1 MTIGK
6 KIYGSFSLV
15 LAILLAFSIFSL
27 MQLKKIDQEY
37 QHLLDNRMKQVHLSD
52 AIQKEAAMQ
61 GLYIRAY
68 YLQRDMGSLSALE
81 SHQETLRQS
90 IDELTPFIQSE
101 EMVTALGQIEENMGN
116 FDAAAAEA
124 VDYIKKGHYN
134 RAEPIMNTE
143 IRSATIGIQQGSERI
158 RAFQETLIVEDRA
171 ITENEIAVARQS
183 LIIASVVFILLGFL
197 IATFLGRSI
206 SRPVKRLVQKAVLIS
221 GGDLTQDDIRL
232 RSKDELGDLATAFN
246 EMKGNLHSLIRT
258 VNDNALQVTASA
270 GQLSVNTEEAAR
282 TSEELSR
289 HMETMA
295 EGAQTAAASAEG
307 SSSAMEETAVSVQRI
322 AESTQSLQ
330 TRAIETMG
338 LAETSEQSVRSA
350 KNQMTVIHDSS
361 SQTNDLIRQLSRQIL
376 EIEDITQVITNITE
390 QTNLLAL
397 NAAIEAARAGEH
409 GKGFAVVAEEV
420 KKLAEQSK
428 ASASQIA
435 QLTITIQQDAKNV
448 EQAVA
453 GSLKNVEE
461 GVSVIDEAGQAF
473 SAIVSAVQQMSGQIV
488 DISAAT
494 EEISAGAEEVSAS
507 VQEIAIQSSQSS
519 ERTRQSTAAVDEQL
533 ATLQEINA
541 VAHTLSGQAHQL
553 QQAIQEFRV

>member
-6 KIYGSFSLV
+6 KIYGSFGLV
-15 LAILLAFSIFSL
+15 LAILLAFSIFSM

-37 QHLLDNRMKQVHLSD
+37 QHLLDNRMKQVQLSD

-81 SHQETLRQS
+81 SHQEALRHS
-90 IDELTPFIQSE
+90 IDELTPFIHSE
-101 EMVTALGQIEENMGN
+101 EMVTALGQIEKNMEK

-134 RAEPIMNTE
+134 KAEPIMNSE
-143 IRSATIGIQQGSERI
+143 IRSATIGVQQGSERI
-158 RAFQETLIVEDRA
+158 RAFQETLIVQDRA

-183 LIIASVVFILLGFL
+183 LIIASIVFILLGFL

-246 EMKGNLHSLIRT
+246 EMKGNLHALIRT
-258 VNDNALQVTASA
+258 VNDNAIQVTASA
-270 GQLSVNTEEAAR
+270 GQLSANTEEAAR
-282 TSEELSR
+282 TSEELSH

-322 AESTQSLQ
+322 AESAQTLQ

-338 LAETSEQSVRSA
+338 LAETSEQSVQTA
-350 KNQMTVIHDSS
+350 KEQMTVIHDSS
-361 SQTNDLIRQLSRQIL
+361 YKTNELIRQLSRQIL
-376 EIEDITQVITNITE
+376 EIENITQVITDITE

-435 QLTITIQQDAKNV
+435 QLTTTIQQDAKNV

-461 GVSVIDEAGQAF
+461 GVGVIDEAGQAF
-473 SAIVSAVQQMSGQIV
+473 SAIVYAVQQMSGQIV

-507 VQEIAIQSSQSS
+507 VQEIAFRSSQSS
-519 ERTRQSTAAVDEQL
+519 ERTRQSTAAVDQQL

-541 VAHTLSGQAHQL
+541 VAHNLSQQAHQL
-553 QQAIQEFRV
+553 QQAIQEFKV